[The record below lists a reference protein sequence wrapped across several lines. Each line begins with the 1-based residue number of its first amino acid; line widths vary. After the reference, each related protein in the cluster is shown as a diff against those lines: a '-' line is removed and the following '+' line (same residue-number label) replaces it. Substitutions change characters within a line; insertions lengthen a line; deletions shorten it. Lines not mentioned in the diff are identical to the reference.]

1 MTISELAE
9 RLRDMY
15 NNAKE
20 KETVL
25 NIHLFGIKYGH
36 HILRNKYRIKDIVRS
51 AGINAS
57 YSTEI
62 NKAVNL
68 SRYVELKNKEKRN

>member
-9 RLRDMY
+9 RLKNMY
-15 NNAKE
+15 DNAKE
-20 KETVL
+20 KETVVS
-25 NIHLFGIKYGH
+25 IHLFGIKYGH
-36 HILRNKYRIKDIVRS
+36 EILSNKYNTKEIVRR

-68 SRYVELKNKEKRN
+68 SKYVELKNNGKRN